1 MQQVGPIKFWSIK
14 NLSTQSDLMFAIG
27 IVAIMVVLLAPMPT
41 IMMDMSLA
49 VSMTFSILILMTSLF
64 IQKPLEFSSFPTILL
79 VSTMMRLSL
88 NVASTRLILTDGH
101 MGPSAAGHVIEA
113 FGDFVMGGNFVIG
126 IIVFAILIIINFIV
140 ITKGS
145 GRIAEVSARFTLD
158 AMPGKQMAIDADL
171 SSGIINEAT
180 AIKKRKELERES
192 TFFGAMD
199 GAAKF
204 VRGDAIAGILITF
217 INVIGGIIIGVA
229 QNNLSFAEASSTY
242 TILTVGDGLVTQI
255 PALIVST
262 AAGMLVSKAGI
273 ADPDDKDMFQQLSS
287 YPNALGLNSFLMAGM
302 AFLPGIPFIPFSLM
316 AGASGFLAW
325 RLWNRQESDRAEKEQ
340 QELMQKQKD
349 MQKGII
355 PEKEKILEDIDI
367 IRVELGYN
375 LLPLLNNDD
384 DGKLPEHIKNLRFQL
399 KKDFGFHLSSVRL
412 QDNMQLEQDE
422 YVIRIREMEAG
433 RGTLRLGKILVMDP
447 KAQAIVLAGEPTTE
461 PTFGLPAAWVDNA
474 LQEEAEIHNYTIVEP
489 ALVLITH
496 LSELVKDNIPDLLS
510 FSDVQRMLDELNE
523 SYKKLLND
531 IVPAQITVGGIQR
544 ILQNLVGER
553 VSIRDL
559 TTILEGIA
567 EGCTFTRNITGITEH
582 VRLRLMRQITFSN
595 TDDNGNLNVLSLSP
609 FWEEEIAGSLT
620 GDGDNKQLAM
630 APSILQSFIY
640 QVNESFD
647 KAMMMGIM
655 PVMVTSS
662 VSRPYV
668 RSILERVRPSTV
680 VLSQNEVHPKAH
692 IKNIG
697 VIHMPEHRGAA

>member
-1 MQQVGPIKFWSIK
+1 MNDQSQSIKFWSLRH
-14 NLSTQSDLMFAIG
+14 LSTQSDLMFAIA
-27 IVAIMVVLLAPMPT
+27 VVTIMVILLAPIPT
-41 IMMDMSLA
+41 VIMDLSLA
-49 VSMTFSILILMTSLF
+49 ISMTFSILILMTSLF

-79 VSTMMRLSL
+79 VSTMLRLAL

-101 MGPSAAGHVIEA
+101 LGPSAAGHVIEA

-171 SSGIINEAT
+171 SSGLINEQT
-180 AIKKRKELERES
+180 AIKKRKDLERES

-229 QNNLSFAEASSTY
+229 QSDLSFQEASRTY
-242 TILTVGDGLVTQI
+242 TLLTVGDGLVTQI

-273 ADPDDKDMFQQLSS
+273 SDPDDKDMFQQLSS
-287 YPNALGLNSFLMAGM
+287 YPAALGLNSFLMAGM
-302 AFLPGIPFIPFSLM
+302 SFLPGIPFIPFSLV
-316 AGASGFLAW
+316 ALGSGALAW
-325 RLWNRQESDRAEKEQ
+325 RLWNKQEAER
-340 QELMQKQKD
+340 MDMHQKD
-349 MQKGII
+349 LLKKQQDVQKGIA
-355 PEKEKILEDIDI
+355 PEKETILEEIDI
-367 IRVELGYN
+367 IRIELGYN

-384 DGKLPEHIKNLRFQL
+384 DGKLPDHIKNLRAQL

-422 YVIRIREMEAG
+422 YIIRIREMEAG
-433 RGTLRLGKILVMDP
+433 RGTLKLGKIMVMDP
-447 KAQAIVLAGEPTTE
+447 KAQPITLEGEATTE
-461 PTFGLPAAWVDNA
+461 PTFGLPAAWVANE
-474 LQEEAEIHNYTIVEP
+474 LQEEAEIQNYTIVEP
-489 ALVLITH
+489 AMVLITH

-510 FSDVQRMLDELNE
+510 YADVQRMLDELNE

-531 IVPAQITVGGIQR
+531 IVPSQITVGGIQR

-559 TTILEGIA
+559 TTLLEGIA
-567 EGCTFTRNITGITEH
+567 EGCTFTRNITAITEH

-595 TDDNGNLNVLSLSP
+595 TDDEGHLSVLSLSAY
-609 FWEEEIAGSLT
+609 WEEEIT
-620 GDGDNKQLAM
+620 GALIGEGDNKQLAM
-630 APSILQSFIY
+630 APSQLQQFIY

-647 KAMMMGIM
+647 KALMMGIM

-680 VLSQNEVHPKAH
+680 VLSQNEVHPKAQ
-692 IKNIG
+692 IKSIG
-697 VIHMPEHRGAA
+697 IIEMPRQDAA